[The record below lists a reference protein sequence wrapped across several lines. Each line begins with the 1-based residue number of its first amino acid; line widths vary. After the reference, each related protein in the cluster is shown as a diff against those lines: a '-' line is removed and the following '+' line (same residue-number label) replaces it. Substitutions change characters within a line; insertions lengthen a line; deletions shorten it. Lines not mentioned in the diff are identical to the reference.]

1 MSESALS
8 VSIRTTRP
16 EDGAALWTIVR
27 DSGVLDVNSCY
38 AYILW
43 CDQFRDT
50 TLIAELDGSP
60 VGFTT
65 AFRSPLRRDSVFLW
79 QVGVNERARGHG
91 VAGRLL
97 DALVR
102 LPAAED
108 VTFLETTI
116 SPSNVASRRLFES
129 FARRHDATVEESA
142 GYGPALFASSGHEA
156 EHHFRIGP
164 LVRST

>member
-1 MSESALS
+1 MQEPASS

-16 EDGAALWTIVR
+16 EDGATLWTIVR
-27 DSGVLDVNSCY
+27 DTGVLDVNSCY
-38 AYILW
+38 AYILF

-50 TLIAELDGSP
+50 TLLAELDGRP

-65 AFRSPLRRDSVFLW
+65 AFRSPLRSDTVFLW
-79 QVGVNERARGHG
+79 QVGVNESARGHG

-102 LPAAED
+102 LPAAREAR
-108 VTFLETTI
+108 FLETTI
-116 SPSNVASRRLFES
+116 SPSNTASRRLFES
-129 FARRHDATVEESA
+129 FARRHDATVEESE
-142 GYGPALFASSGHEA
+142 GYGPSLFAGSGHEA

-164 LVRST
+164 LVRTS